1 MLIVVIVAIDYY
13 SGAAITA
20 ASSTTMTFILIT
32 KSHSVPH
39 GLRTPDLHLAEC
51 KKLKALAHP
60 DPGV

>member
-13 SGAAITA
+13 SGA

-51 KKLKALAHP
+51 KKLEALAHP